1 MVKTNAMR
9 MLDKAKMKYATREY
23 EVDEQ
28 NLSGSHA
35 ADMMGAD
42 HGSVFKTLVL
52 KGEKMGYLVC
62 CIPVDG
68 ELDLKKVAKA
78 AGEKK
83 VEMIPMKDL
92 QNITGYIRGGC
103 SPIGM
108 KRQFP
113 TFIEES
119 ALSYSEIVVSGGL
132 RGQQI
137 VISPQTLIEFIKGRF
152 APLMQD

>member
-9 MLDKAKMKYATREY
+9 MLDKAKIDYSTKEY

-28 NLSGSHA
+28 DLSGSHA
-35 ADMMGAD
+35 ADMMGVD

-52 KGEKMGYLVC
+52 KGEKLGYLVC

-68 ELDLKKVAKA
+68 ELDLKKVAKE

-83 VEMIPMKDL
+83 VEMMPMKDL
-92 QNITGYIRGGC
+92 QAVTGYIRGGC

-108 KRQFP
+108 KKHFP
-113 TFIEES
+113 TFVENA
-119 ALSYSEIVVSGGL
+119 ALSYSQIAVSGGV

-137 VISPQTLIEFIKGRF
+137 IISPQVLVEFVRGKF
-152 APLMQD
+152 ASLMNE

>member
-9 MLDKAKMKYATREY
+9 MLDKAKIEYATREY

-108 KRQFP
+108 KKQFP
-113 TFIEES
+113 TFVEES
-119 ALSYSEIVVSGGL
+119 AISYSEIVVSGGL